1 MSLVIRYVDS
11 DCVIREEFLG
21 FLHCDLGLSGKALA
35 ETVLGGLIDL
45 GLDIRN
51 CRGQGYDGA
60 AAVSGHINGLSA
72 HICKIN
78 NKAIYTHCHSH
89 HLNLFIGTACN
100 IQCVRNVLDQTKEIS
115 YFFRLSEPQQKML
128 INSIKEHAPDSQKKK
143 LSDFCPTRWVEKVT
157 GLDDFE
163 DLFAPIVFCLEEM
176 SLNIGRV
183 CNQDTSAKATSFYK
197 LMTSFDFL
205 SSLVITTSALPVTHL
220 LAGPSNRYC

>member
-1 MSLVIRYVDS
+1 MTGCCGQFITELVVRKIKENQFFSLADEASDCSSQEKLSLVIRYGDS

-51 CRGQGYDGA
+51 CCGQGYDGA

-89 HLNLFIGTACN
+89 RLNLVIGASCN
-100 IQCVRNVLDQTKEIS
+100 IQCVRNVFDQIKEIS
-115 YFFRLSEPQQKML
+115 YFFKFSEP
-128 INSIKEHAPDSQKKK
+128 
-143 LSDFCPTRWVEKVT
+143 
-157 GLDDFE
+157 
-163 DLFAPIVFCLEEM
+163 
-176 SLNIGRV
+176 
-183 CNQDTSAKATSFYK
+183 
-197 LMTSFDFL
+197 
-205 SSLVITTSALPVTHL
+205 
-220 LAGPSNRYC
+220 